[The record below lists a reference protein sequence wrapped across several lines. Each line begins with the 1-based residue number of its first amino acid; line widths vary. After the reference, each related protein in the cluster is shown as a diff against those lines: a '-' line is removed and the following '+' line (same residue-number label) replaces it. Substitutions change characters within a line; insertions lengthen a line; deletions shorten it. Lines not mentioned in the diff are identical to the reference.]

1 MKNCRA
7 LPLFTV
13 LVFAVLTF
21 DSIQAV
27 AGDVKVIANP
37 SVRADSM
44 TVAELRSVFLE
55 EQRSVRGSHVE
66 PVLVA
71 SGDAHESFLLKFIG
85 KTDDALRTY
94 YRTLVFTGTGFMPKV
109 LASDGDVSA
118 M

>member
-13 LVFAVLTF
+13 LVFAVLVF
-21 DSIQAV
+21 GLIQAV
-27 AGDVKVIANP
+27 AGGVKVIANLN
-37 SVRADSM
+37 VRVDSM

-71 SGDAHESFLLKFIG
+71 SGDAHESFLRQFIGRPTTRCAPTIASSCLSVPVSCLKFWPPMA
-85 KTDDALRTY
+85 T
-94 YRTLVFTGTGFMPKV
+94 F
-109 LASDGDVSA
+109 SA